1 MPKSFLIERHS
12 ENITTWHGSCMAHD
26 RKALQRVIKTA
37 ENIIGAH
44 LQSIS
49 DIDEVPAQDP
59 KDSKWQHPP
68 SHSLFTPPRKKL
80 YHRAMSSSSS
90 LWGVRLNS
98 SSPTQYLVWLSF
110 SFLYVN
116 KRHHFSRHM
125 ILRCNIMLQIL
136 TPVTLQGPL

>member
-1 MPKSFLIERHS
+1 MPKSFLIEKHS
-12 ENITTWHGSCMAHD
+12 ENITTWHGSCTAHD

-68 SHSLFTPPRKKL
+68 SHSLFTPPRKK
-80 YHRAMSSSSS
+80 H
-90 LWGVRLNS
+90 
-98 SSPTQYLVWLSF
+98 LS
-110 SFLYVN
+110 
-116 KRHHFSRHM
+116 
-125 ILRCNIMLQIL
+125 
-136 TPVTLQGPL
+136 